1 MGFSVAEDI
10 RFELMVGCYT
20 YDELATRW
28 FNPSH
33 PILHLAQI
41 TLRIFYILN
50 QFDFLVLNAPAY
62 SESISPN
69 NDITD
74 GVNCLFR

>member
-1 MGFSVAEDI
+1 
-10 RFELMVGCYT
+10 
-20 YDELATRW
+20 
-28 FNPSH
+28 
-33 PILHLAQI
+33 
-41 TLRIFYILN
+41 
-50 QFDFLVLNAPAY
+50 LNAPAY

>member
-28 FNPSH
+28 FKPSS
-33 PILHLAQI
+33 PNLPSSQQLPFEI
-41 TLRIFYILN
+41 YILN
-50 QFDFLVLNAPAY
+50 QFVFLVLNAPAY